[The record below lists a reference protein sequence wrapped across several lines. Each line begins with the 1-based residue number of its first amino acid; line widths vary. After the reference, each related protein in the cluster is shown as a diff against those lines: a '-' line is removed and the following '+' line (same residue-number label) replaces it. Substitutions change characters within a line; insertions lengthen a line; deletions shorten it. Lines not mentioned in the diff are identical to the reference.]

1 MTEGPFHR
9 VLVRVQSQSAL
20 GRRGWLTPWQRVM
33 LGAQLALIAGLTA
46 AKALLPTEL
55 GHDWQMPLT
64 ASEKQMFH
72 GASVYRRACAMCHDV
87 TGLGRPGLGT
97 PLVASPWL
105 KRCQDEELS
114 AILLHGVMGPIP
126 GTYSRHPVMP
136 GMASWL
142 TDPEIADVATYV
154 LKMWGQR
161 SRAIA
166 AETVRSVRR
175 SHPGRVTPWT
185 LEEWSKRMSF
195 LPKISQAP

>member
-1 MTEGPFHR
+1 MKGGAFHR
-9 VLVRVQSQSAL
+9 VFSRVQSPSAL
-20 GRRGWLTPWQRVM
+20 GGRGWLTPWQRVM
-33 LGAQLALIAGLTA
+33 LAAQLALVAGLTA
-46 AKALLPTEL
+46 AKALLPTEVS
-55 GHDWQMPLT
+55 HDWRMPLT
-64 ASEKQMFH
+64 ASEKQRFH

-105 KRCQDEELS
+105 QRCQEEELS

-142 TDPEIADVATYV
+142 TDSEIADVATYV
-154 LKMWGQR
+154 LNTWGQR
-161 SRAIA
+161 SRAISP
-166 AETVRSVRR
+166 ETVRGVRR
-175 SHPGRVTPWT
+175 SHPGRMTPWT
-185 LEEWSKRMSF
+185 LEELSKRMTF